1 MKLLKFILLLP
12 ILAFS
17 FEVEFAKKFSQ
28 ELPHDTLTATLVV
41 TITDDSEV
49 IVGERLE
56 VFNKKIKSYDK
67 VERKLGVF
75 NIRPKY
81 KYSSNTPRIVGYV
94 GELRYKVNSRKA
106 RYMDE
111 FVSEITKLKKNRD
124 TSVSVNNLSWTVK
137 EDTFNVSLDLL
148 RLEAI
153 SWGQNYAKSLS
164 QDINKNCSLKKIFI
178 NRTNQ
183 LMSLRQKEVYT
194 SSSISNK
201 SVPIPESNQERIRI
215 NPKYILECE

>member
-1 MKLLKFILLLP
+1 MKLLKLIFLLP
-12 ILAFS
+12 IFAFS
-17 FEVEFAKKFSQ
+17 FEVEFAKKFSH
-28 ELPHDTLTATLVV
+28 ELPHDTLTTTLVI
-41 TITDDSEV
+41 TITDDSEI

-67 VERKLGVF
+67 VERKLGTF

-81 KYSSNTPRIVGYV
+81 KYSSNTPRIVGYI

-106 RYMDE
+106 RFMDE
-111 FVSEITKLKKNRD
+111 FISEITKLKKNRD

-148 RLEAI
+148 RLKAI
-153 SWGQNYAKSLS
+153 TWGQNYAKNLS
-164 QDINKNCSLKKIFI
+164 EDINKDCNLKKIFI

-183 LMSLRQKEVYT
+183 VMSLRQKEVYT

-201 SVPIPESNQERIRI
+201 SIPIPESNQEKIRI
-215 NPKYILECE
+215 NPQYILECE